1 MKTILLYGFLGRQF
15 GRVHRYDVA
24 SPAEAVRAMCATLR
38 GFRKA
43 LVDGGAYRVLVGGKQ
58 ALAVDQVPHPVS
70 DRESIRIV
78 PVIAGAGK
86 GTGQVIIGALL
97 VVASIFIP
105 GAQGLAPV
113 GYAMIIGGVAQMLFA
128 PNTPESTDA
137 PNNQAS
143 YAFDGAVNTAAQGNP
158 VPVLYGG
165 PLIVGSQVIS
175 AGLSVESMDSIETWS
190 GGGGL
195 LG

>member
-15 GRVHRYDVA
+15 GRVHHYEVS
-24 SPAEAVRAMCATLR
+24 SPGEAVRAMCATLK

-43 LVDGGAYRVLVGGKQ
+43 LVDGGAYRVLVAGKQ
-58 ALAVDQVPHPVS
+58 ALCAEQVPHPVS

-86 GTGQVIIGALL
+86 GWGQVILGAVL
-97 VVASIFIP
+97 VVAGTYFGQGWVVNI
-105 GAQGLAPV
+105 GAS
-113 GYAMIIGGVAQMLFA
+113 MIIGGAAQILFA
-128 PNTPESTDA
+128 PRTPESTDA

-143 YAFDGAVNTAAQGNP
+143 YTFDGAVNTAAQGNP

-175 AGLSVESMDSIETWS
+175 AGLSVEPI
-190 GGGGL
+190 
-195 LG
+195 